1 MRVSELMTRNVI
13 CVGPNDPLS
22 LAREY
27 FRAHN
32 IHHLLVTERS
42 RVVGVISVREVIGKP
57 ADATVGSVMAR
68 NVMTVGPDTSTRD
81 VANAMIGRGHG
92 CVPIVEGGRVVGIVT
107 TTDLLRVLSR
117 GQVGA
122 PAAATA

>member
-13 CVGPNDPLS
+13 CVGPDYPLS
-22 LAREY
+22 RAREI
-27 FRAHN
+27 FRARN
-32 IHHLLVTERS
+32 IHHLLVTDRG
-42 RVVGVISVREVIGKP
+42 RVVGVISVREIIGKP

-68 NVMTVGPDTSTRD
+68 NVMTVAPDTSTRD
-81 VANAMIGRGHG
+81 VATAMIGRGHG

-117 GQVGA
+117 G
-122 PAAATA
+122 PAAACATA

>member
-13 CVGPNDPLS
+13 CVGPNDTLF

-27 FRAHN
+27 FRTNH
-32 IHHLLVTERS
+32 IHHLLVTDRG

-57 ADATVGSVMAR
+57 PDTAVASVMAR

-81 VANAMIGRGHG
+81 VATAMIGRGHG

-117 GQVGA
+117 GPIAA
-122 PAAATA
+122 PAVATA

>member
-1 MRVSELMTRNVI
+1 MRISELMTPKVI
-13 CVGPNDPLS
+13 SVSPDDPLS
-22 LAREY
+22 VAREH
-27 FRAHN
+27 FRANN
-32 IHHLLVTERS
+32 IHHLLVIERG

-81 VANAMIGRGHG
+81 VATAMIGRGHG
-92 CVPIVEGGRVVGIVT
+92 CVPIVDCGRIVGIVT

-117 GQVGA
+117 G
-122 PAAATA
+122 AAA